1 MRIGKRQME
10 DNFIDIT
17 DLDQKIYRVF
27 SISRFKEL
35 ITNKEL
41 VLVNPKKWDDPFENF
56 FLRANAFDEH
66 GDSVSL
72 GNIARKWY
80 GQCWT
85 FNSESD
91 AMWRIYSHQKDGV
104 RVSTTLRKLF
114 SVLWDDKDQ
123 YAGLR
128 YFIGKVS
135 YQPRGEIEKFMKEHS
150 FLDMSIGGQ
159 NDRFAKLLCIK
170 RLEFSHEAEVR
181 LLANDTEG
189 SRGDKAG
196 CYRVP
201 FDYTG
206 IFHDACL
213 DPRLDEKEYQGIK
226 GEILGLGCPLPIT
239 QSELYKVSFSPIRL
253 S

>member
-10 DNFIDIT
+10 DNVFDIT
-17 DLDQKIYRVF
+17 DLDQKIYRIF

-35 ITNKEL
+35 ITNNEL
-41 VLVNPKKWDDPFENF
+41 VLVNPQKWDDPFENF
-56 FLRANAFDEH
+56 FLRANAVDEH

-72 GNIARKWY
+72 GSIASKWY

-104 RVSTTLRKLF
+104 RLSTTVRKLF
-114 SVLWDDKDQ
+114 SVLWDAKDQ

-135 YQPRGEIEKFMKEHS
+135 YQPRSEIEKFMKEHS
-150 FLDMSIGGQ
+150 FLDISIGGQ

-170 RLEFSHEAEVR
+170 RLEFFHEAEVR

-189 SRGDKAG
+189 SRGGKAG
-196 CYRVP
+196 C
-201 FDYTG
+201 
-206 IFHDACL
+206 
-213 DPRLDEKEYQGIK
+213 
-226 GEILGLGCPLPIT
+226 
-239 QSELYKVSFSPIRL
+239 
-253 S
+253 